1 MISTR
6 SLIDK
11 FGMLSVNQLNTQIK
25 IKLLEIWKAINVK
38 DYPYKPTYIEREEA
52 IVQTRACSAKIL
64 KEVARSNLSKGTFR
78 NDALRIWNLAPSTI
92 RDCKTLSSPL

>member
-1 MISTR
+1 MPVCPT
-6 SLIDK
+6 K
-11 FGMLSVNQLNTQIK
+11 V
-25 IKLLEIWKAINVK
+25 KARKSFLFTINVK

-78 NDALRIWNLAPSTI
+78 NDALKIWNLAPSTI
-92 RDCKTLSSPL
+92 RDCKTIYAVKKVIKIYVTSLPI